1 MFSSTNVHVS
11 GTGPVGGGGG
21 GSTQPALSVTDRAD
35 GEAYNITAG
44 ARSLTITAAA
54 GATLSTTVELAS
66 TGLPVSVTDGTT
78 STPSWTAADGGTDGD
93 AYAVRVVATLDGLT
107 STVGWTERVAG
118 VAASEPSLSV
128 AGITDGEA
136 YTVTAGAA
144 RSLTI
149 TTDAGATLSTT
160 VELATGAPVT
170 VTGAA
175 TTSPSWTVPAGGTAG
190 DAYQVR
196 VVSTLDGLSSSVG
209 FTERIAGASAP
220 SVSVAG
226 ITDGEAYTVT
236 GGAARSLT
244 ITADAG
250 ATLSTTVE
258 VASSGLPLTVTDST
272 TSTPSWT
279 APTAGD
285 YGDAV
290 AVQVTATASGASST
304 VSWTERVAG
313 APNIPAVVTILDVD
327 WPQLWIDNGSVDVD
341 LSANATYTLN
351 GVDWIVDRSTTA
363 ATVTLKS
370 TGLELVQA
378 SGATMD
384 WSIALATSQH
394 AQIADNRLLTADMT
408 SSIESALSGSG
419 VGALAA
425 VGFAASTNWGTAPNT
440 DFVGAGWDVNGS
452 TSQHLVCVARGTG
465 RYVDTDMQNP
475 KINPTSSNHRVII
488 NGTSYG
494 AGHDQS
500 TAFDGTTLLP
510 VGATYTNAN
519 TDGIAVFPPDT
530 RYQAA
535 CHPVLWAVG
544 GTGTQ
549 MVWTVTRSTWRAW
562 PVPS

>member
-1 MFSSTNVHVS
+1 
-11 GTGPVGGGGG
+11 
-21 GSTQPALSVTDRAD
+21 
-35 GEAYNITAG
+35 
-44 ARSLTITAAA
+44 
-54 GATLSTTVELAS
+54 
-66 TGLPVSVTDGTT
+66 
-78 STPSWTAADGGTDGD
+78 
-93 AYAVRVVATLDGLT
+93 
-107 STVGWTERVAG
+107 
-118 VAASEPSLSV
+118 
-128 AGITDGEA
+128 
-136 YTVTAGAA
+136 
-144 RSLTI
+144 
-149 TTDAGATLSTT
+149 
-160 VELATGAPVT
+160 
-170 VTGAA
+170 
-175 TTSPSWTVPAGGTAG
+175 
-190 DAYQVR
+190 

-258 VASSGLPLTVTDST
+258 VASTGLPLTVTDST
-272 TSTPSWT
+272 TATPSWT
-279 APTAGD
+279 APAAGD
-285 YGDAV
+285 YGEAV

-341 LSANATYTLN
+341 LSVNGTYTLN

-378 SGATMD
+378 SGTTMD

-408 SSIESALSGSG
+408 STIESALSGSSI
-419 VGALAA
+419 GALAA
-425 VGFAASTNWGTAPNT
+425 VGFGAQTNWGTAPNT
-440 DFVGAGWDVNGS
+440 DFVGAGWDVNGA

-475 KINPTSSNHRVII
+475 KINPTSSNHRIII

-494 AGHDQS
+494 AAHNQS
-500 TAFDGTTLLP
+500 AAFDGSELLP
-510 VGATYTNAN
+510 AAATYTNAN

-535 CHPVLWAVG
+535 CYPVLWAVG